1 MISLSSSI
9 SKKTSG
15 KQLSLKSSPK
25 LHQAPPPTFLIRHL
39 PENSRRHWPS
49 SDPLL
54 VVNHQYLPLYHCM
67 SLLQVSKIL
76 TNWRQR
82 LLDERYHHLFNIEHC
97 SRSLFI
103 LNSRTELAFVA
114 TIFCRP
120 LLLPRMKESIGA
132 QSKLRSNLISIQF
145 ESKTIIVWDGFQ
157 LELHSSV
164 FEAFGFQTQ
173 PNQIPTWPDLIQ
185 FFIWVYIP

>member
-39 PENSRRHWPS
+39 PE
-49 SDPLL
+49 
-54 VVNHQYLPLYHCM
+54 NHQYLPLYHCM

-173 PNQIPTWPDLIQ
+173 PNQIPTWPDRIQ